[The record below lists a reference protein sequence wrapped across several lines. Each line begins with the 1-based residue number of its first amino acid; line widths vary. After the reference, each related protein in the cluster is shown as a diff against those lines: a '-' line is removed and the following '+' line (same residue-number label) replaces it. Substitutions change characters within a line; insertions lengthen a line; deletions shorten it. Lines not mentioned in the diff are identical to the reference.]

1 MGMDANDVEMRAQ
14 AAAQAILDEIQ
25 EAGGREDARA
35 TVRRINEIR
44 DPRVR
49 GRVIDILRER
59 RAPTD

>member
-1 MGMDANDVEMRAQ
+1 MDANDVEMRAQ
-14 AAAQAILDEIQ
+14 AAAKAILDEIQ
-25 EAGGREDARA
+25 EGGGKEDPRA

-49 GRVIDILRER
+49 GRVTDLLRER